1 MRLYRACVCVCVDA
15 PEPGT
20 GNYAKNETESS
31 CPRWWYVPQSS
42 AFFLSSWLS
51 AKAQTSKT
59 SVFVPAERSEQF
71 QATLRNCAPK
81 LGVLTWNKHKY
92 INKYKRQTFMEF
104 HGYILSRMFHRW
116 FEPRIVSLLWTIW
129 AWGRHGDKCWTLA
142 AWNAMLRF
150 GSVGHGPNMASYHRK
165 HIKRTSKNQ
174 GLERAAWLGDVGAW
188 TACRTARS
196 GEGFEVDVVFDSACL
211 LFHLIH
217 KELSGSIGI
226 MASKSASSS
235 LLHQLETPPQAP
247 QIARTNQ
254 RLWWFVVV
262 NHAKLEVPTLTHTH
276 APTRFSQ
283 FPFLKVVPFN
293 IFQPI
298 FSHLSAIHFF
308 LEANQ
313 RNGPSPV
320 CFTVRQSSFRGAG
333 AMLGPGPDWTL
344 APSWAGLGAA
354 TSQKF
359 ELHGRV
365 SNFWIPPLDSF
376 DISRPTCCLLKKPL
390 KNLIFWL
397 WNPEVW
403 APP

>member
-1 MRLYRACVCVCVDA
+1 MLNFSGLECHASVWVCGSRAKY
-15 PEPGT
+15 G
-20 GNYAKNETESS
+20 
-31 CPRWWYVPQSS
+31 Q
-42 AFFLSSWLS
+42 LS
-51 AKAQTSKT
+51 
-59 SVFVPAERSEQF
+59 
-71 QATLRNCAPK
+71 
-81 LGVLTWNKHKY
+81 
-92 INKYKRQTFMEF
+92 YKIE
-104 HGYILSRMFHRW
+104 
-116 FEPRIVSLLWTIW
+116 
-129 AWGRHGDKCWTLA
+129 
-142 AWNAMLRF
+142 N
-150 GSVGHGPNMASYHRK
+150 
-165 HIKRTSKNQ
+165 IKRTSKNQ
-174 GLERAAWLGDVGAW
+174 GFGVLRGWEMLGAW

-235 LLHQLETPPQAP
+235 LLHQLETPQAP

-254 RLWWFVVV
+254 RLWWFVVI

-283 FPFLKVVPFN
+283 LPFWAPSQSCS
-293 IFQPI
+293 FQ
-298 FSHLSAIHFF
+298 HLSTHFLAPECHPFF

-313 RNGPSPV
+313 RNGLSPV

-365 SNFWIPPLDSF
+365 SNFWILHL
-376 DISRPTCCLLKKPL
+376 IH
-390 KNLIFWL
+390 LIFPDLLATHWRNHQRTWFL
-397 WNPEVW
+397 DFGSWSLSPTLKYRTSLHPKFLGLSYGLSGSGTSGSGAW
-403 APP
+403 PGAFCTRQRP